1 MKKIFPK
8 ILLLFLFVN
17 AASTFSQIDGP
28 IEGLDDIE
36 LNQIQWELVRDHFA
50 VEAIKMLARIDTL
63 NYEID
68 SLKQVLVMIDNY
80 DCEAELYALVGAT
93 KEQVADYRKKLDEA
107 ESLVS
112 SNNTPYDAANRIFS
126 ELNNSK
132 IKCLPEFN
140 ERVSALKKNL
150 ETVGYTEARITD
162 ADFYEVVYG
171 DVLTGISLKFF
182 GTVDKWKLIWE
193 SNRSEIEDPDFI
205 YPGQILKI
213 PADLR

>member
-8 ILLLFLFVN
+8 ILLLFLFIN

-50 VEAIKMLARIDTL
+50 VEAIKMLARMDTL

-107 ESLVS
+107 ESMVS

-126 ELNNSK
+126 ELSNSK

-140 ERVSALKKNL
+140 ERVFALKKKL

-162 ADFYEVVYG
+162 DDFYEVVYG

>member
-1 MKKIFPK
+1 MKKIFTK
-8 ILLLFLFVN
+8 ILLLFLFISV
-17 AASTFSQIDGP
+17 SSSFSQVDGP
-28 IEGLDDIE
+28 IDGLDGIE
-36 LNQIQWELVRDHFA
+36 LNQEQWELVRDHFA

-63 NYEID
+63 SYEID

-80 DCEAELYALVGAT
+80 DCEEELFAIVGAT
-93 KEQVADYRKKLDEA
+93 KEQVSDYRIKLDEA

-112 SNNTPYDAANRIFS
+112 NNIAPNDPVSRIFA

-140 ERVSALKKNL
+140 ERVSALKKKL
-150 ETVGYTEARITD
+150 ETVTYTEVQNAD
-162 ADFYEVVYG
+162 EDFYEVVYG

-182 GTVDKWKLIWE
+182 GTVNKWRLIWE
-193 SNRSEIEDPDFI
+193 NNRSEIEDPDYI

-213 PADLR
+213 PANKK